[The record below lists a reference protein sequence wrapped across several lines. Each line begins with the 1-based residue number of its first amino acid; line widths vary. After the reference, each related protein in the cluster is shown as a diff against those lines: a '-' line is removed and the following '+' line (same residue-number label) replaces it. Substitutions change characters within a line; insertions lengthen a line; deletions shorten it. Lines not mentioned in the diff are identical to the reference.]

1 MNQGAHVSVVLRFR
15 DGRTERR
22 SMTPDFDLERE
33 TVHVVNDDQTVE
45 QIPFAELKAVFF
57 PRTNWAPEG
66 TEPEL
71 QGSVLSVEFADG
83 EVIRGCAPDYSP
95 QRHGFF
101 LFPMDRSKNEK
112 VFVVNSAIVSI
123 DVEKL

>member
-1 MNQGAHVSVVLRFR
+1 MSQDPHVSVVLRFR
-15 DGRTERR
+15 NGRTERR

-33 TVHVVNDDQTVE
+33 TVHVVNEDQTIE
-45 QIPFAELKAVFF
+45 QIPFTELKAVFF
-57 PRTNWAPEG
+57 PRTNWGAEG

-71 QGSVLSVEFADG
+71 QGSVLSVEFVDG
-83 EVIRGCAPDYSP
+83 EVIRGCAPDYMP
-95 QRHGFF
+95 QRRGFF
-101 LFPMDRSKNEK
+101 LYPLDRSKNEK